1 MTPTLGPLEEF
12 QSMISS
18 SIINKEYN
26 STSNKKK
33 STNAEPQQS
42 PHKSLSK
49 LHLKFDEISN
59 ISILLCI
66 IYLYIHLNSF
76 RFKTSFKIPDHW
88 RDLKAHSGNSIM
100 LSWVSVL
107 FLTL

>member
-33 STNAEPQQS
+33 STNAVPQQS

-49 LHLKFDEISN
+49 LH
-59 ISILLCI
+59 
-66 IYLYIHLNSF
+66 
-76 RFKTSFKIPDHW
+76 
-88 RDLKAHSGNSIM
+88 
-100 LSWVSVL
+100 
-107 FLTL
+107 